1 MKTKEEYFSDAKV
14 LIEALPYIKK
24 FKDKIIVIK
33 YGGSAMTDETVK
45 AEVIR
50 DIALM
55 KLVGMNPVVVHG
67 GGNEISSMLSRLG
80 VESHFEDGLRVTDK
94 ETVQVVQ
101 MVLAGKINKEIVS
114 LFQMEGMN
122 AAGICGHD
130 GRTFQVEKHM
140 PSGKDIGFVGDI
152 SQVNTGLIDALIAN
166 DFIPVIAPVGTDE
179 KGNSYNINADFAAA
193 AVAKALGAE
202 KLIFMSDVEGVYGT
216 DGKMINRIK
225 TDRVDAM
232 IEEKVIT
239 GGMIPKLNCC
249 KDATDAGV
257 KSVHIIDGRV
267 VHSLLLEIFTN
278 YGIGSMIYSDLY
290 EEVKHAE

>member
-1 MKTKEEYFSDAKV
+1 M
-14 LIEALPYIKK
+14 P
-24 FKDKIIVIK
+24 
-33 YGGSAMTDETVK
+33 
-45 AEVIR
+45 
-50 DIALM
+50 
-55 KLVGMNPVVVHG
+55 P
-67 GGNEISSMLSRLG
+67 
-80 VESHFEDGLRVTDK
+80 
-94 ETVQVVQ
+94 
-101 MVLAGKINKEIVS
+101 
-114 LFQMEGMN
+114 
-122 AAGICGHD
+122 GICGHD

-152 SQVNTGLIDALIAN
+152 SQLRLTGLIDALIAN

-202 KLIFMSDVEGVYGT
+202 KLIFMSDVEGVYGS

-232 IEEKVIT
+232 IDEKVIT